1 MKTVKKGK
9 DLYITGEDELFIS
22 PQDNYYFQK
31 ECTTI
36 DKA

>member
-1 MKTVKKGK
+1 MNAVKKGK
-9 DLYITGEDELFIS
+9 ELYHWKRLNFLIS
-22 PQDNYYFQK
+22 SQDNYYFQK